1 MKVACWTIGK
11 TKEPYLRE
19 GIRQYEKR
27 LKRYLS
33 FGWTEIP
40 DVRQAGKMPADK
52 LMAEEAGLIR
62 QRIQPNDRLILLD
75 ENGKQLTSPGFAGFL
90 DNELQ
95 HTAGKLIFVV
105 GGAYGFTDELKKEAH
120 HLLSLSK
127 MTFSHQMVRLF
138 FIEQMYRAMTI
149 LRNEPYHHA

>member
-11 TKEPYLRE
+11 TKESFLRE

-27 LKRYLS
+27 LQRYLS
-33 FGWTEIP
+33 FGWTELP
-40 DVRQAGKMPADK
+40 DVRQAGKMAPNQ
-52 LMAEEAGLIR
+52 LMEAEAKLIR
-62 QRIQPNDRLILLD
+62 QRLQPNDRLILLD
-75 ENGKQLTSPGFAGFL
+75 EQGKQWTSPGFAGFL
-90 DNELQ
+90 ETELQ

-105 GGAYGFTDELKKEAH
+105 GGAYGFPEELKKEAH